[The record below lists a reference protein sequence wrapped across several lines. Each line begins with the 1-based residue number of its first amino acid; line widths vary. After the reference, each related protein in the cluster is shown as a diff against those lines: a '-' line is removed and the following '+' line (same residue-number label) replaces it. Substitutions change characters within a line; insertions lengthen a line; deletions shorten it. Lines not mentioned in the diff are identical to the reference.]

1 MRPIAVSG
9 VETERA
15 GLIKLGLWGAV
26 ALVAVYIFV
35 ATVEGPKRAK

>member
-15 GLIKLGLWGAV
+15 GLIKLGVWGAV
-26 ALVAVYIFV
+26 ALVTLYIFI
-35 ATVEGPKRAK
+35 ATIEGPKRSS